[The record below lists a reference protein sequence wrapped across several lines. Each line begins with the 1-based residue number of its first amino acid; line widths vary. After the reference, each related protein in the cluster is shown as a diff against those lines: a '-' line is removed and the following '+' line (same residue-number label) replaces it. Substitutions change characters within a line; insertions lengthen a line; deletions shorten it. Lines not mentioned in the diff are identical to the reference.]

1 VIASFVVVTWNSR
14 SAVEHALPAL
24 LAQLRDD
31 DEVIVVDNAS
41 RDRTAAFVRE
51 RWPACRVIE
60 TGANLG
66 FAAGCN
72 RGAAAASGELLVFIN
87 PDAAPAPGFRDAL
100 EDVPADWDAWMPLV
114 TMDHGEL
121 VNTSGGVV
129 HFTGISWAGQAGT
142 PANEVGLRPSEVG
155 FVSGACFAVRRAVW
169 DRHGGFAEPFFMYCE
184 DLDLS
189 LRIRLAGGRIGL
201 QPAARVEHDYEFAK
215 RPEKW
220 RLLERNR
227 IATVIRTYPGALL
240 AVALPAMLATE
251 LALIP
256 IAFASGWGRQKL
268 LALADT
274 LRWLPRLLRER
285 RAVQSQRVISAST
298 FAHHLTSE
306 LSSPYLGRPAKWPV
320 LQGILRGYW
329 AAARRL
335 LPR

>member
-1 VIASFVVVTWNSR
+1 MIASFVVVTWNSR
-14 SAVEHALPAL
+14 SAVEHALPPL
-24 LAQLRDD
+24 LEQLRDS

-41 RDRTAAFVRE
+41 SDGTAAFVRE
-51 RWPACRVIE
+51 HWPRCRVIE

-72 RGAAAASGELLVFIN
+72 RGAADASGELLVFIN
-87 PDAAPAPGFRDAL
+87 PDASPAPGFRDAL
-100 EDVPADWDAWMPLV
+100 EDVPTDWDAWMPLV
-114 TMDHGEL
+114 TMEHGEL

-129 HFTGISWAGQAGT
+129 HFTGVSWAGQAGT
-142 PANEVGLRPSEVG
+142 PVDEIAAQPREVG

-189 LRIRLAGGRIGL
+189 LRIRLAGGRVGV
-201 QPAARVEHDYEFAK
+201 QPSTCVDHDYEFAK

-227 IATVIRTYPGALL
+227 TATVIRTYPGAVL
-240 AVALPAMLATE
+240 AVTLPAMLATE
-251 LALIP
+251 LALVP

-274 LRWLPRLLRER
+274 LRWLPRLLSER
-285 RAVQSQRVISAST
+285 RAIQSQRVISPSE
-298 FAHHLTSE
+298 FAAQLTPE

-320 LQGILRGYW
+320 LQGLLRAYW
-329 AAARRL
+329 AAARKL

>member
-14 SAVEHALPAL
+14 GAVEHALPPL
-24 LAQLRDD
+24 LDQLRDG
-31 DEVIVVDNAS
+31 DEVVVVDNAS
-41 RDRTAAFVRE
+41 SDGTAALVRE

-72 RGAAAASGELLVFIN
+72 RGAAEASGDLLVFIN

-100 EDVPADWDAWMPLV
+100 EHVAADWDAWMPLV

-129 HFTGISWAGQAGT
+129 HFSGISWAGQAGT
-142 PANEVGLRPSEVG
+142 PARDVAPEPREVG
-155 FVSGACFAVRRAVW
+155 FVSGACFAVRRAAW
-169 DRHGGFAEPFFMYCE
+169 ELHGGFAEPFFMYCE

-201 QPAARVEHDYEFAK
+201 QPAARVDHDYEFAK

-227 IATVIRTYPGALL
+227 IATVVRTYPGPLL
-240 AVALPAMLATE
+240 AVVAPAMLATE

-268 LALADT
+268 LALGDT
-274 LRWLPRLLRER
+274 ARWLPRLIRER
-285 RAVQSQRVISAST
+285 RAIQAKRAISASE
-298 FAHHLTSE
+298 FAQQLTAE
-306 LSSPYLGRPAKWPV
+306 LSSPYLGRTAKVPV
-320 LQGILRGYW
+320 LQGLLHGYW
-329 AAARRL
+329 AVARRL